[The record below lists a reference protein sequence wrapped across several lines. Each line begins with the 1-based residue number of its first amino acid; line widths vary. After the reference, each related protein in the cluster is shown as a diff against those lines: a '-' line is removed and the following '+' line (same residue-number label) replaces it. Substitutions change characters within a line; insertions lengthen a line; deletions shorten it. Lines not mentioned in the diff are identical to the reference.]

1 MKFKIGQKVRVNL
14 KERENRFLSKS
25 TGYRV
30 LISRDMREMDGKI
43 TTIVDVRKI
52 GLGYV
57 YYIEGS
63 IYRFTEEMLVNEENE
78 KNKILS
84 RKENAGLFFNLNFMA
99 NHILPR
105 KINIEK
111 IITNNKV
118 VIVLYNYNGKIK
130 KVKAV
135 CDKDDAF
142 SLEKG
147 VDICCLKIIRN
158 FADKELRKTLK

>member
-14 KERENRFLSKS
+14 KERENKFLSKS
-25 TGYRV
+25 TGRRV
-30 LISRDMREMDGKI
+30 LIARSMREMDGKI
-43 TTIVDVRKI
+43 TTIVDFKKI
-52 GLGYV
+52 GSGYV
-57 YYIEGS
+57 YYVEGS
-63 IYRFTEEMLVNEENE
+63 FYCFTEEMLVNEGDK

-135 CDKDDAF
+135 CDKEDAF
-142 SLEKG
+142 SLQKG
-147 VDICCLKIIRN
+147 VEICCYKIIRN